1 MLPARSV
8 GNKNLKFRGDIT
20 SFKAHKG
27 KRVRD
32 EYVCIVEKRQQKLFS
47 TEFYIVQIS
56 NSASSL
62 KHKIYKMNNIHTY
75 IKMFTNCSDEMEN
88 VFH

>member
-1 MLPARSV
+1 MHSCVNPQIILREINLLEILVFFISFCSVHCFTINGYMLPARSV

-32 EYVCIVEKRQQKLFS
+32 EYVCIVEKKAAEAFQ
-47 TEFYIVQIS
+47 Y
-56 NSASSL
+56 
-62 KHKIYKMNNIHTY
+62 
-75 IKMFTNCSDEMEN
+75 
-88 VFH
+88 

>member
-8 GNKNLKFRGDIT
+8 GNTKKKSRISGDIT

-27 KRVRD
+27 KRMRD
-32 EYVCIVEKRQQKLFS
+32 EYVCQ
-47 TEFYIVQIS
+47 YI
-56 NSASSL
+56 ACSL
-62 KHKIYKMNNIHTY
+62 KHKMYNIHTY